1 MKDTMPSRASWQRPW
16 VTVVI
21 AVVVVLGAAALALA
35 VTSSEDSGGR
45 AGGGEGEQTAR
56 NVIFLM
62 GDGMG
67 ASARTLIRL
76 ATTGRDG
83 DLVMNRL
90 PYAGLVETDPDDGN
104 ESVTDSAA
112 AATAFATGVRTFNGG
127 VGVDAQAR
135 PVPTILE
142 RARDAGKATGLVTT
156 SQVTDA
162 SPGAFAAH
170 VENRGQQTEVAH
182 QYLEESRPDVILGGG
197 EDHWLP
203 PGNPGAYPDNPRKD
217 PAEESSSDRGD
228 LIARARE
235 LGYEYVSDRARLERS
250 GAAKLLGLFANE
262 EMYEQRPEGKGDQY
276 APVVPLHEMTA
287 KALSVLERDP
297 EGFFLFVEE
306 DGIDEFAHQNNA
318 RMTIRSGQALDRAVE
333 VAVRFAATHRDT
345 LLVVAADH
353 ATGGLAIENVDPA
366 GESRAGDS
374 AEDGPFPIAG
384 TDLEFL
390 VDWST
395 DEHTGEST
403 PVTADGPGAAALARV
418 QKNTDVHDTIVA
430 AMRLGDR

>member
-1 MKDTMPSRASWQRPW
+1 MPFKALWQRPW
-16 VTVVI
+16 IAVVI
-21 AVVVVLGAAALALA
+21 AVVAVLGAAALALG
-35 VTSSEDSGGR
+35 VTSSEDSGG
-45 AGGGEGEQTAR
+45 GEREQTAR
-56 NVIFLM
+56 NVIFVM

-76 ATTGRDG
+76 ATTGRDR

-90 PYAGLVETDPDDGN
+90 PYAGLVETDPDDEN

-112 AATAFATGVRTFNGG
+112 AGTAFATGVRTFNGG

-135 PVPTILE
+135 PVPTLLE
-142 RARDAGKATGLVTT
+142 RAREAGKATGLVTT

-182 QYLEESRPDVILGGG
+182 QYLEDSRPDVILGGG

-217 PAEESSSDRGD
+217 PAEESTSDRGD
-228 LIARARE
+228 LIARAQE
-235 LGYEYVSDRARLERS
+235 LGYEHVSDRAGLQRS

-262 EMYEQRPEGKGDQY
+262 EMYEQRPEGEGDQY

-306 DGIDEFAHQNNA
+306 DAIDEFAHQNNA

-374 AEDGPFPIAG
+374 AEDGPFTIAG
-384 TDLEFL
+384 TDLQFL

-395 DEHTGEST
+395 DGHTGEST
-403 PVTADGPGAAALARV
+403 PLTADGPGAAALARV
-418 QKNTDVHDTIVA
+418 QTNTDVHDRILH
-430 AMRLGDR
+430 AMRLSDR